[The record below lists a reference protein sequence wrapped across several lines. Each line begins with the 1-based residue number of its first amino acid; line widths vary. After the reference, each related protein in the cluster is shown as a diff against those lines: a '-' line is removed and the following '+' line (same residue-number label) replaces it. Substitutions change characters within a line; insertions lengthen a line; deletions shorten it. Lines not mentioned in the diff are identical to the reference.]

1 MRTTSKSD
9 EMFFFILVNYEIK
22 HQVIEESGSSDE
34 EQLKQ
39 KDEKEK

>member
-1 MRTTSKSD
+1 
-9 EMFFFILVNYEIK
+9 MFFFILVNYVIK
-22 HQVIEESGSSDE
+22 HQVIEESGSGDE

>member
-9 EMFFFILVNYEIK
+9 EMFFFILVNYVTK
-22 HQVIEESGSSDE
+22 HQVIEESGRSDE

>member
-9 EMFFFILVNYEIK
+9 EMFFFILVNYVIK
-22 HQVIEESGSSDE
+22 HRVIEEAGSSDE